1 MTLGTRIRLAL
12 GIAGLVPV
20 LVLGWQAA
28 HGAREELTAT
38 VGGALGRQ
46 ASELARSCERI
57 TLDRL
62 RGLRQTASYIPFDQL
77 SRADMAASLVIPYR
91 QSPDLNI
98 LAVLDRQGRAVT
110 DVMSER
116 RPDLDPGLLGHEP
129 IDGPGLEAFS
139 RAVPLQAALDAG
151 LAVGPPYRAP
161 STGVPRVVLAVRLEA
176 AEGRVLAAELSLG
189 DLAGPLQD
197 AAGEGVAYLVDG
209 GGGVLSGTT
218 ADALS
223 PEEQGLVAEGARA
236 AAPLTRTV
244 RRADGQPWLA
254 AFAPVGAL
262 GWAVV
267 VAQPAAVALR
277 AADRVQRQALGWAVA
292 ALVLSGVLALI
303 LTVALVRPVRQLTGA
318 VVALRDGR
326 FDAPL
331 PAAGGD
337 ELGTLAGAFSHMAAE
352 VRRRDEEIRAF
363 NADLQG
369 RVEARTR
376 ELKAAEAQIART
388 RRLTALGSLSAG
400 VAHGLNN
407 PMTSVV
413 GLVTMAR
420 AQVGPDTE
428 PGALLGKALAEA
440 RRVTGVVRDL
450 RRLAAPGLME
460 GARRFALDRPVA
472 AAVDRIR
479 PAAAKAGLEL
489 SLEVEGAL
497 PQMEGDAEQV
507 ESMVA
512 RLLENAVAA
521 TPSGGS
527 IAVALSV
534 VEGAALRLTVR
545 DTGRGIPAELRD
557 RIFDPFFSTSQAA
570 GAGLGLTLVHGIVE
584 AHHGR
589 IELASEPGRGTT
601 FTLHFPASAAPAHL
615 A

>member
-1 MTLGTRIRLAL
+1 
-12 GIAGLVPV
+12 V
-20 LVLGWQAA
+20 
-28 HGAREELTAT
+28 
-38 VGGALGRQ
+38 
-46 ASELARSCERI
+46 
-57 TLDRL
+57 
-62 RGLRQTASYIPFDQL
+62 
-77 SRADMAASLVIPYR
+77 
-91 QSPDLNI
+91 
-98 LAVLDRQGRAVT
+98 
-110 DVMSER
+110 R
-116 RPDLDPGLLGHEP
+116 R
-129 IDGPGLEAFS
+129 
-139 RAVPLQAALDAG
+139 
-151 LAVGPPYRAP
+151 
-161 STGVPRVVLAVRLEA
+161 
-176 AEGRVLAAELSLG
+176 AEGR
-189 DLAGPLQD
+189 
-197 AAGEGVAYLVDG
+197 
-209 GGGVLSGTT
+209 
-218 ADALS
+218 
-223 PEEQGLVAEGARA
+223 
-236 AAPLTRTV
+236 
-244 RRADGQPWLA
+244 PWLA
-254 AFAPVGAL
+254 ALAPVGAL

-277 AADRVQRQALGWAVA
+277 AADRVQRTARGWAVG
-292 ALVLSGVLALI
+292 ALVLSAGLALL
-303 LTVALVRPVRQLTGA
+303 LTPALVRPVRQLTA
-318 VVALRDGR
+318 AAVALRDGR

-331 PAAGGD
+331 PPAGAD

-363 NADLQG
+363 NADLQA

-376 ELKAAEAQIART
+376 ELKAAEDQIART

-428 PGALLGKALAEA
+428 AGALLGKALGEA

-450 RRLAAPGLME
+450 RRLAAPGLLE

-479 PAAAKAGLEL
+479 PAAARAGLEL
-489 SLEVEGAL
+489 SVEVEGAL
-497 PQMEGDAEQV
+497 PPMEGDAEQV
-507 ESMVA
+507 ESLVA

-521 TPSGGS
+521 TPAGGR

-545 DTGRGIPAELRD
+545 DSGRGIPAELRD

-589 IELASEPGRGTT
+589 IELTSEPGRGSA
-601 FTLHFPASAAPAHL
+601 FTIHFPASAAPAHL